1 MVKKILNLIL
11 LGAIAF
17 SFTLCSSAEKKEE
30 SAAPEPSAQEQSA
43 AANRSVDVNSPE
55 AIADSLNEKLKDFR
69 YPDGITRPGFS
80 YKKADVNPGDFSGW
94 SKVNVP
100 VIKEGLGKLPDSYAL
115 EITGHTDA
123 VGPEQAEGAKKG
135 NIFYSELRANAVKQ
149 ALIKQGIPANRIIAK
164 GAGSSEPVSGL
175 DAKDAKNRRVTFRFA
190 TSAPQQ

>member
-30 SAAPEPSAQEQSA
+30 SAAPEPSTQEQSA
-43 AANRSVDVNSPE
+43 AANRNVDVNSPE

-69 YPDGITRPGFS
+69 YPDGLTRPGFS
-80 YKKADVNPGDFSGW
+80 YKKADVTPGDFSEW
-94 SKVNVP
+94 SKTNAP

-123 VGPEQAEGAKKG
+123 IGPEQAEGAKKG
-135 NIFYSELRANAVKQ
+135 IFFTLSFVQMQLNK
-149 ALIKQGIPANRIIAK
+149 L
-164 GAGSSEPVSGL
+164 
-175 DAKDAKNRRVTFRFA
+175 
-190 TSAPQQ
+190 

>member
-1 MVKKILNLIL
+1 MKN
-11 LGAIAF
+11 
-17 SFTLCSSAEKKEE
+17 
-30 SAAPEPSAQEQSA
+30 
-43 AANRSVDVNSPE
+43 
-55 AIADSLNEKLKDFR
+55 FR
-69 YPDGITRPGFS
+69 YPRPGFS

-100 VIKEGLGKLPDSYAL
+100 VLKEGLGKLPDSYAL

-175 DAKDAKNRRVTFRFA
+175 DAKDARNRRVTFRFA

>member
-17 SFTLCSSAEKKEE
+17 SFTLCSSADKKEE
-30 SAAPEPSAQEQSA
+30 SAPEPSGQEQSA
-43 AANRSVDVNSPE
+43 AANRSVDANSPQ
-55 AIADSLNEKLKDFR
+55 AIADSLNDKLKDFR
-69 YPDGITRPGFS
+69 YPDGLTRPGFS
-80 YKKADVNPGDFSGW
+80 YKKADVNAGDFSEW
-94 SKVNVP
+94 SKVNAP
-100 VIKEGLGKLPDSYAL
+100 VIKEGLGKLPDSFAL

-123 VGPEQAEGAKKG
+123 VGPEQAEGDKKG

-149 ALIKQGIPANRIIAK
+149 ALIKQGIPANRITTK

>member
-30 SAAPEPSAQEQSA
+30 SAPEPSSGQEQAS
-43 AANRSVDVNSPE
+43 AANRSVDANSPE
-55 AIADSLNEKLKDFR
+55 AIADSLNEKLKEFR
-69 YPDGITRPGFS
+69 YPDGLTRPGFS
-80 YKKADVNPGDFSGW
+80 YKKADVNAGDFSEW
-94 SKVNVP
+94 SKVNAP
-100 VIKEGLGKLPDSYAL
+100 VIKDGLGKLPDNYAL

-123 VGPEQAEGAKKG
+123 VGPEQAEGDKKG

-149 ALIKQGIPANRIIAK
+149 ALIKQGIPANRIATK

-190 TSAPQQ
+190 ASAPQQ